1 MSRKRSRSRRGTGGM
16 MNESVMNLRESVIV
30 GDYETRARPL
40 IVDADEFAFEKPEE
54 N

>member
-1 MSRKRSRSRRGTGGM
+1 
-16 MNESVMNLRESVIV
+16 MNDMNASIMTASVIV

-40 IVDADEFAFEKPEE
+40 IVDADEFQFEKPEE